1 MLTEEVTK
9 LIGKSGE
16 PMILEVEKGAIR
28 KFADAVGD
36 RNPLLWDDEYARNSR
51 YGSIVAP
58 PGFFGWPVKWD
69 SPMPFFSAIRE
80 ELVSALINAGYP
92 RIVDG
97 GIEFE
102 FLQPV
107 RAGDTLVSVA
117 KIADIYTRET
127 KGGTLVFS
135 VTETS
140 YINQDGALVGLARQ
154 TLINR

>member
-1 MLTEEVTK
+1 MLSEDVTR

-16 PMILEVEKGAIR
+16 PMVLEVERGAIR

-36 RNPLLWDDEYARNSR
+36 RSPLIWDDEYARNSR
-51 YGSIVAP
+51 YGAVVAP
-58 PGFFGWPVKWD
+58 PGFVGWPVKWD

-80 ELVSALINAGYP
+80 ELVAALISAGYP

-102 FLQPV
+102 FFLPV

-117 KIADIYTRET
+117 RIADIYTRET
-127 KGGTLVFS
+127 KGGILVFS

-140 YINQDGALVGLARQ
+140 YTNQDGALVGLARQ